1 MTLRVSTYTNRTN
14 SVTVVGTWTAEMLQ
28 KFKLQQQLM
37 KDIFI
42 SLIVLH
48 PIQTVAHEL
57 C

>member
-1 MTLRVSTYTNRTN
+1 
-14 SVTVVGTWTAEMLQ
+14 MLQ

-48 PIQTVAHEL
+48 PVQIGTLEL
-57 C
+57 RPNQILN